1 MRIGID
7 IMGGDFAPE
16 AAVTGSFLARNQ
28 LPEDAELYLFG
39 DKESIIRIAGDN
51 GFDVHKVTIVPTSE
65 VITMSDHPYK
75 AFLSKKDSSIY
86 QGFRYLRKGL
96 IDGFCS
102 AGNTGA
108 MMIGAT
114 QVITVIP
121 GIIRPAI
128 AANVPNL
135 TGKPCLLLDV
145 GINPDARPDVLL
157 QYGLLGRLYAE
168 HVSKIENPRVGLVNI
183 GSEEEKGNLVS
194 KSAFQLMKETN
205 DYNFIGNVEAN
216 EFFTD
221 PRADVLVCDG
231 FIGNIILKEAE
242 GFYKLVKARDLGNG
256 FFESFNFENFGGT
269 PVLGVGKPVVVG
281 HGVSNSKAIMN
292 MVLHAYET
300 TKSELI
306 LNINSAINGTD

>member
-7 IMGGDFAPE
+7 IMGGDYAPE
-16 AAVTGSFLARNQ
+16 AAVTGSFLARDQ
-28 LPEDAELYLFG
+28 VPEDAELFLFG

-51 GFDVHKVTIVPTSE
+51 GFDVNTVTIVPTTE
-65 VITMSDHPYK
+65 VISMSDHPYK

-86 QGFRYLRKGL
+86 QGFRYLRKEM

-114 QVITVIP
+114 QVITVLP

-128 AANVPNL
+128 AGIIPNL
-135 TGKPCLLLDV
+135 TEKPCLLLDV
-145 GINPDARPDVLL
+145 GINPDARPDVLN
-157 QYGLLGRLYAE
+157 QYGLIGKIYAQSIFG
-168 HVSKIENPRVGLVNI
+168 VENPRIGLVNI
-183 GSEEEKGNLVS
+183 GTEEEKGNLVS
-194 KSAFQLMKETN
+194 KSAFQLMKDTK
-205 DYNFIGNVEAN
+205 DYNFVGNVEAN
-216 EFFTD
+216 ELFTD

-242 GFYKLVKARDLGNG
+242 GFYKLIKAKNLGNG

-269 PVLGVGKPVVVG
+269 PVLGVNKPVVVG
-281 HGVSNSKAIMN
+281 HGISNAKAIKN
-292 MVLHAYET
+292 MVLHTYQTA
-300 TKSELI
+300 KSQMIYNL
-306 LNINSAINGTD
+306 NSAINGTD

>member
-7 IMGGDFAPE
+7 IMGGDYAPE

-28 LPEDAELYLFG
+28 LPEDAELFLFG

-51 GFDVHKVTIVPTSE
+51 GFDVNTVSIVPTTE
-65 VITMSDHPYK
+65 VIQMSDHPYK

-128 AANVPNL
+128 AGIIPNL

-145 GINPDARPDVLL
+145 GINPDTRPDVLV
-157 QYGLLGRLYAE
+157 QYGLLGKLYASSVWGVPE
-168 HVSKIENPRVGLVNI
+168 PRVGLVNI
-183 GSEEEKGNLVS
+183 GTEEEKGNLVS
-194 KSAFQLMKETN
+194 KSTFQLMKESK
-205 DYNFIGNVEAN
+205 DYQFIGNVEAN

-231 FIGNIILKEAE
+231 FVGNIILKEAE
-242 GFYKLVKARDLGNG
+242 GFYKLVKARNLGNG
-256 FFESFNFENFGGT
+256 FFESFNYENFGGT
-269 PVLGVGKPVVVG
+269 PVLGVSKPVLVG

-292 MVLHAYET
+292 MVLHTYKTA
-300 TKSELI
+300 KSDLI
-306 LNINSAINGTD
+306 LNINNAINGTD